1 MFEPKG
7 RKLMK
12 TRWQIHLLFW
22 SLLSFCSAAP
32 ICAHDGWIEVPAIVE
47 KGQPVTIA
55 LMLGNHANE
64 HRSYRLAGKWNPKYL
79 KLMVIEP
86 SGKVNDITA
95 SLVDLGEDD
104 EKTGPKGPKGF
115 HIAPFT
121 PTAEGVHIVL
131 AREEQVLQHGDEP
144 KFRSVRSARAAFA
157 ALRNPRVAEG
167 KKTTGFGRAFAID
180 NVMEIVPVSNPIAV
194 TQNDRVTLELRYKGK
209 PFANQTVSLVGRLNG
224 PASAQ
229 DLTTDEKGRVGFP
242 AGPADIYLVRAKS
255 EERTERIE
263 GQYDLSSYEATYV
276 FQVFNRP

>member
-1 MFEPKG
+1 
-7 RKLMK
+7 MK

-22 SLLSFCSAAP
+22 SLLSFYFAAP
-32 ICAHDGWIEVPAIVE
+32 VCAHDGWIEVPAIVE

-86 SGKVNDITA
+86 SGKVSDITG
-95 SLVDLGEDD
+95 SLVDFGEDD

-121 PTAEGVHIVL
+121 PTAEGVHVVL

-167 KKTTGFGRAFAID
+167 KKTTGFRRAFAID
-180 NVMEIVPVSNPIAV
+180 NVMEIVPISNPIAV
-194 TQNDRVTLELRYKGK
+194 TQNDPVTLELLYKGK
-209 PFANQTVSLVGRLNG
+209 PLSNQTISVVGRLSG
-224 PASAQ
+224 ATSAQ
-229 DLTTDEKGRVGFP
+229 DLTTDEKGRVGFR
-242 AGPADIYLVRAKS
+242 AGPADTYLVRVKS

-263 GQYDLSSYEATYV
+263 GQYDLSSYEATQV